1 MGQAAFRSGAGAEPS
16 LLHPGLLACI
26 ATAALA
32 GLLFGFDTAV
42 ISGTTHALSK
52 QYDLDPTWLG
62 ITVSSAL
69 WGTLIGALFAGAPGD
84 RFGSRDTLRV
94 LALFYV
100 IAGFGC
106 AFAWSWG
113 SLVLFRVFAGLAV
126 GGSSVLAPVY
136 ISEIAPPSKR
146 GALVATFQFN
156 IILGILLAYVS
167 NAIIGSLGLG
177 AAEWRWK
184 FGVAAVPALVFM
196 LLLIRIPNSPRWLVG
211 KGRMDEARHSLARIG
226 METDQA
232 DAAVDEFRRG
242 LATTG
247 TVEKLSWT
255 RHRKP
260 ILLAVAI
267 AAFNQL
273 SGINALLYYLNDIFA
288 VSGGAFSADMQ
299 AVIIGVVNAVFT
311 CVGVLLIDRLGRT
324 TLLLIG
330 SAGMAVCLAVAGA
343 AMGGVLP
350 KPMVLYA
357 LIGFIAFFAPSTG
370 AVIWVY
376 ISEVFPT
383 PVRGRGSAVGAST
396 HWGLNA
402 MIAAVFPTV
411 AAMSV
416 SLPFYFFAAM
426 MVVQFAIV
434 LAYFPETKG
443 ISLEGMEE
451 QLEGEPV
458 RQPATAALP

>member
-1 MGQAAFRSGAGAEPS
+1 MTGIRSGAIAEPS
-16 LLHPGLLACI
+16 LLNPGLLACI
-26 ATAALA
+26 VTAALA

-42 ISGTTHALSK
+42 ISGTTDALTK
-52 QYDLDPTWLG
+52 QYRLDPTWLG

-69 WGTLIGALFAGAPGD
+69 WGTLVGALFAGLPGD

-94 LALFYV
+94 LAIFYV
-100 IAGFGC
+100 VAGLGC

-113 SLVLFRVFAGLAV
+113 SLMAFRVLAGLAV

-136 ISEIAPPSKR
+136 ISEIAPPSRR
-146 GALVATFQFN
+146 GGLVAAFQFN
-156 IILGILLAYVS
+156 VIFGILLAYVS
-167 NAIIGSLGLG
+167 NAIIASLGLG
-177 AAEWRWK
+177 ADEWRWK
-184 FGVAAVPALVFM
+184 FGVAAAPALLFM
-196 LLLIRIPNSPRWLVG
+196 LLLLRIPNSPRWLVG
-211 KGRMDEARHSLARIG
+211 RGRDGEAKASLSRIG
-226 METDQA
+226 MKPEQA
-232 DAAVDEFRRG
+232 DAEIAEFRCSFSEQKR
-242 LATTG
+242 TET
-247 TVEKLSWT
+247 LSWS

-260 ILLAVAI
+260 ILLAMMV

-288 VSGGAFSADMQ
+288 ASGGRLSPDLQ
-299 AVIIGVVNAVFT
+299 AIIIGVVNAVFT
-311 CVGVLLIDRLGRT
+311 GVGMALIDRLGRK

-330 SAGMAVCLAVAGA
+330 SAGMALCLAIAGA
-343 AMGGVLP
+343 AMGGMLP
-350 KPMVLYA
+350 KPVVLYA

-402 MIAAVFPTV
+402 VIAAIFPTV
-411 AAMSV
+411 AALSA
-416 SLPFYFFAAM
+416 SLPFWFFAVM
-426 MVVQFAIV
+426 MVLQFVIV

-443 ISLEGMEE
+443 VPLEEMEK
-451 QLEGEPV
+451 QLGVEM
-458 RQPATAALP
+458 R

>member
-1 MGQAAFRSGAGAEPS
+1 MSDMARRADAEPS

-42 ISGTTHALSK
+42 ISGTTEALTR

-62 ITVSSAL
+62 VTVSSAL
-69 WGTLIGALFAGAPGD
+69 WGTLVGALFAGLPGD
-84 RFGSRDTLRV
+84 RYGSRDTLRV
-94 LALFYV
+94 LAVFYIV
-100 IAGFGC
+100 AGLGC

-113 SLVLFRVFAGLAV
+113 SLMLFRVLAGLAV

-146 GALVATFQFN
+146 GGLVAAFQFN
-156 IILGILLAYVS
+156 VIFGILLAYVS
-167 NAIIGSLGLG
+167 NAIIASMGLG
-177 AAEWRWK
+177 EAEWRWK
-184 FGVAAVPALVFM
+184 FGVAAAPALIFM
-196 LLLIRIPNSPRWLVG
+196 LLLFRIPNSPRWLVKRG
-211 KGRMDEARHSLARIG
+211 QDEEARASLTRIG
-226 METDQA
+226 MEPARA
-232 DAAVDEFRRG
+232 DAEIAEFRRSFAG
-242 LATTG
+242 DETPGAADKG
-247 TVEKLSWT
+247 GALSWT

-260 ILLAVAI
+260 ILLAVMVAG
-267 AAFNQL
+267 FNQL

-288 VSGGAFSADMQ
+288 VSGGNLSPDMQ
-299 AVIIGVVNAVFT
+299 AIIIGVVNAVFT
-311 CVGVLLIDRLGRT
+311 GIGMLLIDRLGRK

-330 SAGMAVCLAVAGA
+330 SAGMAACLAVAGA

-350 KPMVLYA
+350 KPLVLPG

-402 MIAAVFPTV
+402 VIAAIFPTV
-411 AAMSV
+411 AAMSA
-416 SLPFYFFAAM
+416 SLPFFFFAAM
-426 MVVQFAIV
+426 MALQFVIV
-434 LAYFPETKG
+434 LSYFPETKG
-443 ISLEGMEE
+443 VPLEEMEKKLGVAME
-451 QLEGEPV
+451 
-458 RQPATAALP
+458 